1 MGRPVG
7 TEGAG
12 QGCMHG
18 EYAHAWEC
26 EGCMWGL
33 RGLTDGFSTSRPRCS
48 SASGAS
54 SRTQQPTK
62 AAPSVCECHTV
73 GQGGKVVRDGRSGPR
88 TDSCSMFM
96 GSSSPHQMWMQVH
109 VTCECT
115 CICTSSRQSCTCL
128 LCEWWV
134 GGCGGDYSTDLEK
147 AEGGRKLSL
156 GVKAR
161 EQVVGDVEEHQGR

>member
-1 MGRPVG
+1 MHVG
-7 TEGAG
+7 TEGAHERFLNK
-12 QGCMHG
+12 QTPLLLRLRRQQSHTA
-18 EYAHAWEC
+18 AHK
-26 EGCMWGL
+26 G
-33 RGLTDGFSTSRPRCS
+33 S
-48 SASGAS
+48 
-54 SRTQQPTK
+54 TQQ
-62 AAPSVCECHTV
+62 CECHTV
-73 GQGGKVVRDGRSGPR
+73 GQGGKGIRDGGSGPQ